1 MSVLMF
7 SLLTAGSTRLNGL
20 KVLPLLRSCS
30 CNMSSNSHW
39 LSAADR
45 DQHVMELRATGWM
58 EVEDRDAI
66 FKEIHFKSFN
76 QRRGSQLL
84 ARDPKAFGFMSR
96 VALQAEKMNHHPEWF
111 NVYNKVQITL
121 TTHDCGGLSKRD
133 VKMAKFIDK
142 VALTV

>member
-1 MSVLMF
+1 MLMWGLMF
-7 SLLTAGSTRLNGL
+7 SLRPGGSWPCSRALRLGS
-20 KVLPLLRSCS
+20 LLSNNHMS
-30 CNMSSNSHW
+30 KMSSDSHW
-39 LSAADR
+39 LSPADR
-45 DQHVMELRATGWM
+45 DQQVRDLTATGWV

-66 FKEIHFKSFN
+66 FKELHFKTFN
-76 QRRGSQLL
+76 Q
-84 ARDPKAFGFMSR
+84 AFGFMSR

-142 VALTV
+142 ISLSM